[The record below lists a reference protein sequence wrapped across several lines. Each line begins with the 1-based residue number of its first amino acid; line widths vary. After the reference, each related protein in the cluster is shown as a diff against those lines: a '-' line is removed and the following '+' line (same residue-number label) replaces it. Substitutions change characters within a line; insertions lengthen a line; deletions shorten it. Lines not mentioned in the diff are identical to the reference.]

1 MMGVTVPTVVQS
13 RKEPPTVTVQ
23 PQQDATEVSIGE
35 LAKDASTHLSTIIRG
50 EVELAKTEIRG
61 SVKNVSTGAI
71 MFIAAAVILVF
82 SLTFAFVGLA
92 ELLIFFGLWRWAG
105 YAIVFGFFLLVAV
118 LLVYVGVRKVK
129 KVKAPER
136 TIATAKDTAQFLKHP
151 TKA

>member
-1 MMGVTVPTVVQS
+1 
-13 RKEPPTVTVQ
+13 VTVQ

-151 TKA
+151 TMA

>member
-1 MMGVTVPTVVQS
+1 MMDPTVPTVVQS
-13 RKEPPTVTVQ
+13 REEPPTVTVQ
-23 PQQDATEVSIGE
+23 PQQDAPEVSIGE

-105 YAIVFGFFLLVAV
+105 YAIVFGFFLLVAA
-118 LLVYVGVRKVK
+118 LLVFVGVRKVK
-129 KVKAPER
+129 KVRAPER

>member
-1 MMGVTVPTVVQS
+1 MMGMTVPTVVQS
-13 RKEPPTVTVQ
+13 RKERPTVTVQ
-23 PQQDATEVSIGE
+23 PQQDAPEVSIGE

-61 SVKNVSTGAI
+61 SVKNISTGAI

-92 ELLIFFGLWRWAG
+92 ELLIFFGFWRWAG
-105 YAIVFGFFLLVAV
+105 YAIVFGFFLLVAL
-118 LLVYVGVRKVK
+118 LLVFVGIRKVK
-129 KVKAPER
+129 KVRAPER

>member
-1 MMGVTVPTVVQS
+1 MGMTVPTVVQS
-13 RKEPPTVTVQ
+13 RKERPTVTVQ
-23 PQQDATEVSIGE
+23 PQQDAPEVSIGE

-61 SVKNVSTGAI
+61 SVKNISTGAI

-92 ELLIFFGLWRWAG
+92 ELLIFFGFWRWAG
-105 YAIVFGFFLLVAV
+105 YAIVFGFFLIIAL
-118 LLVYVGVRKVK
+118 LLVFLGIRKVK
-129 KVKAPER
+129 KVRAPER

>member
-1 MMGVTVPTVVQS
+1 
-13 RKEPPTVTVQ
+13 VTVQ